1 MFRTMR
7 KSRRETIRTPLNQSL
22 DIQWYIGS
30 VSEIENV
37 LSSVGLIRIK
47 TDNGVFLVRRERTEG
62 NSFQVFPTT
71 SDDVGKKEVHH
82 LEELFS
88 GAIEFFVERMI

>member
-62 NSFQVFPTT
+62 NSFQVFSTT
-71 SDDVGKKEVHH
+71 SDDVGKKEIHH

-88 GAIEFFVERMI
+88 GDIEFFVERMI

>member
-1 MFRTMR
+1 MSGTMR
-7 KSRRETIRTPLNQSL
+7 KSRRETITTPLNQSL

-62 NSFQVFPTT
+62 NSFQVFSTT
-71 SDDVGKKEVHH
+71 CDDVDKKEVHH

-88 GAIEFFVERMI
+88 GDIEFFVERMI